1 MEALTNLNNEAQATL
16 ATRFDKE
23 YATMVNFIEK
33 AYVQGLND
41 GRASAKAEI
50 INLIQGDRS

>member
-33 AYVQGLND
+33 AYVQGVKE
-41 GRASAKAEI
+41 GRASAKQEI
-50 INLIQGDRS
+50 IDMISTEKN